1 MPRPTIKEEK
11 RVFYY
16 DIAFLHSILAEP
28 YLKIFREKGGQAC
41 FKELCEEY
49 EDRVHLDGGR
59 STEYFAESSAGT
71 EDKIIQNNEFAMVYN
86 IYMGYFHLLGRN
98 RGNSYRCHYCRR
110 LIDVSN
116 LKLDPSV
123 NDCVCSIC
131 IGPEAYA
138 KL

>member
-1 MPRPTIKEEK
+1 MPGPTIKEEK

-16 DIAFLHSILAEP
+16 HIAFLDSILAAP
-28 YLKIFREKGGQAC
+28 YLKIFREKGEWIC
-41 FKELCEEY
+41 FKELCKEY

-71 EDKIIQNNEFAMVYN
+71 EDKIIQNDEFAMVYN
-86 IYMGYFHLLGRN
+86 IYMEYFHLLGRN
-98 RGNSYRCHYCRR
+98 RGNSYRCHYCRS

-123 NDCVCSIC
+123 NDCVCRIC
-131 IGPEAYA
+131 MGPEAFA
-138 KL
+138 EL